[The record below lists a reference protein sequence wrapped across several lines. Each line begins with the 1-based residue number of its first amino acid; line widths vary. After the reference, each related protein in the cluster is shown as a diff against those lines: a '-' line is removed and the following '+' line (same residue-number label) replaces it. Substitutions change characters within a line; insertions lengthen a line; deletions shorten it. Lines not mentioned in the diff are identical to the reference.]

1 MTGRNNHRAFSI
13 IELIV
18 CMFIIV
24 ALISLMLPAIAA
36 GRSAA
41 RRSQCLNNMKQIGLG
56 IYNYESAHRVL
67 PPGVVNETGP
77 IQNTP
82 DGLHLGWIIQLLPYM
97 EQSALS
103 LSIDTTASVY
113 ETGNRGVGATRLN
126 TLICPEDG
134 KAASLAGIGVSSFAG
149 CHHDVE
155 APIDVDNHGVFF
167 LNSRVRMADV
177 LDGTSTTIF
186 VGEKIIE
193 PGDLGWMSGTRATL
207 RNTGTAL
214 NAKTPASAL
223 RSDFHVGG
231 FASRHPGGANFCFGD
246 GSVRFLSDTINLDV
260 FRYLGNRDDGEPVAD
275 RPF

>member
-1 MTGRNNHRAFSI
+1 M
-13 IELIV
+13 V
-18 CMFIIV
+18 IIV
-24 ALISLMLPAIAA
+24 VLISLMLPAIVA

-41 RRSQCLNNMKQIGLG
+41 KRSQCLNNLKQIGLG

-77 IQNTP
+77 IENTP
-82 DGLHLGWIIQLLPYM
+82 DGLHQSWIIQLLPFM

-103 LSIDTTASVY
+103 LSIDPNASVY
-113 ETGNRGVGATRLN
+113 ETGNRGVAATRLSA
-126 TLICPEDG
+126 LICPVDSR
-134 KAASLAGIGVSSFAG
+134 AATLGGIGVSNYAG

-155 APIDVDNHGVFF
+155 APIDIDNHGVFF
-167 LNSRVRMADV
+167 LNSRVRMADI

-223 RSDFHVGG
+223 ISNVYVGG
-231 FASRHPGGANFCFGD
+231 FGSRHPGGANFCFGD
-246 GSVRFLSDTINLDV
+246 GSVRFLSEKINPSV
-260 FRYLGNRDDGEPVAD
+260 FRDLGNRDDGEPVAD